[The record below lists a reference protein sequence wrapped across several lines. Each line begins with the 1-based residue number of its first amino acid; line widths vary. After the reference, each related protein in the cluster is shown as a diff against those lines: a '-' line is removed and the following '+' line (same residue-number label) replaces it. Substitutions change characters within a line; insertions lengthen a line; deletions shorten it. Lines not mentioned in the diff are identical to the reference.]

1 MFDRAIKMP
10 LMFFQIAQLRKM
22 QPKKQGLVCGNIR
35 PLQILNTRKVMKFVS
50 GVLLPTGKP
59 TKRRTTIRLATGA
72 SKTQR
77 RATRRRTT
85 LSQM

>member
-1 MFDRAIKMP
+1 
-10 LMFFQIAQLRKM
+10 
-22 QPKKQGLVCGNIR
+22 
-35 PLQILNTRKVMKFVS
+35 MKFVS

-85 LSQM
+85 LSQMWINDLKFTLLGNICHYYYLKQKSNISWERDIKKGMLG